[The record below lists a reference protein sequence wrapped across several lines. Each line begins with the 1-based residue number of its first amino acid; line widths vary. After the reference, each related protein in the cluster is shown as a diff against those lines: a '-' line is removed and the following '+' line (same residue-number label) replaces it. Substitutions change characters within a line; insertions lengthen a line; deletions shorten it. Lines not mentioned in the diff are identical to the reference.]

1 MPQNEVPIFGG
12 EAIIYTNDFEVWQF
26 RCWIS
31 SEGKYVRKSLRTKI
45 RSDAIEL
52 AKKEY
57 LAIEYARQ
65 NDKKLFGVSIV
76 EAADAF
82 LANKG
87 KQVGRQIVAGR
98 LATIKAHLQH
108 FLDYVGVGTKLQN
121 ISKRC
126 LKSFEIDGEE
136 LDYVTYRMDEGASES
151 TVRNEVSTI
160 KMLFKWLYEEDYT
173 DFPSLQQ
180 PDLAYSQHNV
190 DRELVRRQ
198 TFTKTEYQQF
208 YVKARTYVARSHN
221 KKISD
226 EEMLWRELVRDY
238 FLFAANSGMRS
249 GELRQM
255 TWENIAYRSGVVGDK
270 TVELVMIH
278 VPART
283 TKVRTERTFMC
294 AGKQFLER
302 WAEVSGR
309 RQGLVFSIDGVSEI
323 ANSTIVR
330 HFNRILKLTDIPKER
345 QKQLVPYSFRHYC
358 VSRMVLDNGLSFER
372 VAMALGTSVKQIERT
387 YLHLNEEAMFKTG
400 AARFQSKS
408 GDIVMFDAG
417 TDDAL

>member
-1 MPQNEVPIFGG
+1 MPKNEVAIYGG

-31 SEGKYVRKSLRTKI
+31 GEGKYVRKSLRTKV

-76 EAADAF
+76 DAVNAF
-82 LANKG
+82 VASKE
-87 KQVGRQIVAGR
+87 KQVGRSIVAGR

-108 FLDYVGVGTKLQN
+108 FIDYIGRNTKVQN

-126 LKSFEIDGEE
+126 LKCIEVDGEE
-136 LDYVTYRMDEGASES
+136 LDFVTFRMDENASES

-180 PDLAYSQHNV
+180 PDLAYSHHNV

-198 TFTKTEYQQF
+198 TFTKSEYRQF
-208 YVKARTYVARSHN
+208 YTKARTYVARSHN
-221 KKISD
+221 KNISD
-226 EEMLWRELVRDY
+226 EEMLWRELARDY

-255 TWENIAYRSGVVGDK
+255 TWDNIAYRGGVVGDK
-270 TVELVMIH
+270 AVELVMVH

-283 TKVRTERTFMC
+283 TKVRRERTFMC

-309 RQGLVFSIDGVSEI
+309 REGLVFSVDGICEI

-330 HFNRILKLTDIPKER
+330 HFNKILKLTDIPKDR

-358 VSRMVLDNGLSFER
+358 VSRMVLDNGLSFEK
-372 VAMALGTSVKQIERT
+372 VALALGTSVKQIERT

-400 AARFQSKS
+400 AARFKSKS

-417 TDDAL
+417 TADGL